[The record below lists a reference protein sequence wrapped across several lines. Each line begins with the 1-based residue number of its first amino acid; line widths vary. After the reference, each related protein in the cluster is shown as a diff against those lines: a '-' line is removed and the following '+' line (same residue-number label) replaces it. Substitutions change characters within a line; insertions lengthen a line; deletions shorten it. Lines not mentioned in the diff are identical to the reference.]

1 MKQPMQPVDYLVFA
15 VYFVIV
21 SLYGYWVYQRRKKTH
36 NNPQDFFLAEGQLTW
51 WAIGASLIAS
61 NISAEQFIGMG
72 GSGFALGLG
81 IASYEWMAA
90 LTLLIVAVFFMP
102 LYLKNS
108 IYTMPQFLRK
118 RYDDRV
124 ATIMAVFWLL
134 IYVLVNLT
142 SIIYLGA
149 LSIQHMLNLPFMWC
163 AIGLALFAIFI
174 TLGGMRVIGYT
185 DVIQVFFLILGGLAT
200 TYIALNL
207 VSEKLGTSSGFLEGL
222 NLLRQKAPDHFHMII
237 PKGKYLV
244 NNGQGGMQ
252 DPWDQLPG
260 LAVLIG
266 GMWIANLSY
275 WGCNQYITQRALGAK
290 LPTARGGLL
299 FASFLKLLMP
309 MIVVIPG
316 IACYILFTTKAD
328 PNIVS
333 GITENGI
340 VKPDNSYSTL
350 LNLLPEGLKGVSFAA
365 LTAAIVASLA
375 GKANSISTI
384 FSLDIYKHF
393 VNKEADD
400 KKVVVIGRWTVLVAF
415 TIALMISPAL
425 KSFGQ
430 GFTYIQEYTGFIT
443 PGILA
448 MFLSGFFWK
457 RANSAGALAA
467 TLCSIPLSIAFKFLT
482 PDIPFLNRMGIV
494 FLICEAL
501 IIIFGIL
508 SSQKENPKA
517 LTIDKGMFRV
527 SSGFTVG
534 ALIVIGILAALYIVY
549 W

>member
-1 MKQPMQPVDYLVFA
+1 MNTPMQTLDYVVFL
-15 VYFVIV
+15 VYFIIV
-21 SLYGYWVYQRRKKTH
+21 SGYGYWVYQRRKKAH

-90 LTLLIVAVFFMP
+90 ITLIIVAVFFMP
-102 LYLKNS
+102 LYLKNN
-108 IYTMPQFLRK
+108 IYTMPQFLRH
-118 RYDDRV
+118 RYNEQV

-149 LSIQHMLNLPFMWC
+149 LSIQHMLQLPFMWC
-163 AIGLALFAIFI
+163 AIGLALFAILI

-200 TYIALNL
+200 TYLALSL
-207 VSEKLGTSSGFLEGL
+207 VSEKLGTNAGVFEGL
-222 NLLRQKAPDHFHMII
+222 QLLRQKAPDHFHMII
-237 PKGKYLV
+237 PKGEYQV
-244 NNGQGGMQ
+244 HDGQGGMQ
-252 DPWDQLPG
+252 DPWYQLPG

-290 LPTARGGLL
+290 LPTARSGLL

-309 MIVVIPG
+309 AIVVLPG
-316 IACYILFTTKAD
+316 IACYILFTNNAD
-328 PNIVS
+328 ENIVNS
-333 GITENGI
+333 ITENGI

-350 LNLLPEGLKGVSFAA
+350 LGLLPEGLKGVSFAA

-384 FSLDIYKHF
+384 FSLDIYKRF
-393 VNKEADD
+393 VNKDAED
-400 KKVVVIGRWTVLVAF
+400 KKVVKIGRWTVLVAF
-415 TIALMISPAL
+415 AIALIISPAL
-425 KSFGQ
+425 KNFGQ
-430 GFTYIQEYTGFIT
+430 GFTYIQEFTGFIT

-448 MFLSGFFWK
+448 MFLFGFFWK

-467 TLCSIPLSIAFKFLT
+467 TLCSIPFSAVLKFLM

-494 FLICEAL
+494 FLICAGL
-501 IIIFGIL
+501 IVVFGLL
-508 SSQKENPKA
+508 SPHKENPKA
-517 LTIDKGMFRV
+517 LVIDKGMFRV
-527 SSGFTVG
+527 SNSFMAG
-534 ALIVIGILAALYIVY
+534 ALLVVGILAALYIVY